1 MVKRIIYPPV
11 WLVFGLV
18 AVFALNEYYPGPR
31 FTSTAFQLIGGA
43 LLVVGLLLLVFAG
56 GLFKKAGT
64 DLVPFRNVTT
74 LVTDGVYRYTRNPMY
89 LGMALVLLGSA
100 VTVGAALALCVPVV
114 FAAKASL
121 PMAVFEP
128 PEVFNEAAPTPKAT
142 LLVPVLFCRAA
153 PPKAAL

>member
-31 FTSTAFQLIGGA
+31 FTSTAFQLAGGA
-43 LLVVGLLLLVFAG
+43 LLVAGLLLLVFAG

-64 DLVPFRNVTT
+64 DLVPFRNVTA

-89 LGMALVLLGSA
+89 LGMVLVLLGSA
-100 VTVGAALALCVPVV
+100 VTVGAALALCVPLV
-114 FAAKASL
+114 FA
-121 PMAVFEP
+121 VIIEVRFIR
-128 PEVFNEAAPTPKAT
+128 PEEAMLRNLFPGEF
-142 LLVPVLFCRAA
+142 PVYCMRVRRWI
-153 PPKAAL
+153 